1 MLDACAPGH
10 EIKPGK
16 NHRYK
21 IHFNGKVYFLDKG
34 PGGATNRR
42 EDRKSVEI
50 RIKKVA
56 AAVAHFGIC
65 FKCAQ
70 GWFPDLKLPGNKVG
84 EEVKSYCSEHMA
96 KQSASSI

>member
-1 MLDACAPGH
+1 MLDACAPGY

-21 IHFNGKVYFLDKG
+21 VHFKGKVFFLDKG
-34 PGGATNRR
+34 PGGATSKR
-42 EDRKSVEI
+42 EDRRSVEI

-56 AAVAHFGIC
+56 TAVAHLGIC

-70 GWFPDLKLPGNKVG
+70 GWLSDLSLPGG
-84 EEVKSYCSEHMA
+84 ESEEVKSYCPEHRA
-96 KQSASSI
+96 QAS